1 MDKPWSEKV
10 SEKTIKVVWD
20 TLQYL
25 QEWKDSKI
33 WLQPQF

>member
-20 TLQYL
+20 ILQYL
-25 QEWKDSKI
+25 QGWKDS
-33 WLQPQF
+33 